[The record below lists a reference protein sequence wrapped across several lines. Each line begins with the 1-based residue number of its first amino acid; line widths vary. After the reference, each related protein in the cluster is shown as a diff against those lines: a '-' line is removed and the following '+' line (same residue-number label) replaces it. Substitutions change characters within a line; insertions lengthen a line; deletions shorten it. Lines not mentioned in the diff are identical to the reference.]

1 MAVLSVK
8 IKKVTNITKLNINN
22 QIINDPVQI
31 ANTMNNYFTNIGP
44 ELAKKIQNT
53 TENDFMSFLGKENQQ
68 SMYMFKTNSNEV
80 SKLISKLNN
89 KKSSGFDDLSAKFL
103 KLCSPFI
110 SAPLANIFNSSIYN
124 GVYPELLK
132 TARVTP
138 I

>member
-110 SAPLANIFNSSIYN
+110 SAPLANMFNSSIYN
-124 GVYPELLK
+124 VCILSY
-132 TARVTP
+132 
-138 I
+138 